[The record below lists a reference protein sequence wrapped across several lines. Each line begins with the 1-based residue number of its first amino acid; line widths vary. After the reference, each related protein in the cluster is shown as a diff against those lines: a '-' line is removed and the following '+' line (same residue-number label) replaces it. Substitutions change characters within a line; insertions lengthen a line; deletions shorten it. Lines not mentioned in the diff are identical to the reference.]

1 MKSISIYAITRK
13 QNLAQLSR
21 MERQLSK
28 REKPLK
34 MREWELDSLKNLV
47 EQLESRMP
55 DVCGLRFFYSFQ
67 IPRLGKEFDLLQ
79 IKEDQIVNIELKS
92 GAVSEE
98 AMCRQLLQNRYYL
111 SVLGKR
117 IRSYTY
123 ISSQNRLVRLTNHDH
138 LADTDWEQLC
148 SELQNESEDYK
159 GNAEALFQAELFL
172 ISPLTEPSR
181 FLKKEYFLTAQ
192 QRDIERQIL
201 KKIRL
206 ERTGY
211 YWFQGLPG
219 TGKTLLLYDMAMKL
233 SDPLWR
239 GCGAVEG
246 IA

>member
-1 MKSISIYAITRK
+1 
-13 QNLAQLSR
+13 
-21 MERQLSK
+21 
-28 REKPLK
+28 
-34 MREWELDSLKNLV
+34 MR
-47 EQLESRMP
+47 
-55 DVCGLRFFYSFQ
+55 
-67 IPRLGKEFDLLQ
+67 
-79 IKEDQIVNIELKS
+79 
-92 GAVSEE
+92 
-98 AMCRQLLQNRYYL
+98 RQLLQNRYYL
-111 SVLGKR
+111 SVLGNP

-206 ERTGY
+206 ASGN
-211 YWFQGLPG
+211 
-219 TGKTLLLYDMAMKL
+219 GKDSASLRYGHEAFRKTAGL